1 MLKDCN
7 EMTRD
12 VLARRDA
19 YQKKRS
25 RWLRIAAG
33 TAAGILL
40 CCAAVFAFA
49 PEKQAPGEK
58 AIDGGTIVSAPA
70 PEQTAPG
77 YALSL
82 FVNEIDKNTAGA
94 LRADVDIQVVSLPET
109 ETIPQLQFLKELELP
124 ETLREGTV
132 YAVYVR
138 SERDIPEY
146 DCLYEYRCQFS
157 DPNSE
162 KELSVAF
169 SSRGKPIRDYLFDE
183 EGARVSR
190 INGVEMTVFRYEDTL
205 YTEFTAGG
213 LFFDLE
219 AHGLSEQE
227 FALCIAEILQQCC

>member
-25 RWLRIAAG
+25 RRLRIAAG

-49 PEKQAPGEK
+49 PGKQAPAEK

-77 YALSL
+77 YAFSL

-109 ETIPQLQFLKELELP
+109 ETIPQ
-124 ETLREGTV
+124 
-132 YAVYVR
+132 
-138 SERDIPEY
+138 
-146 DCLYEYRCQFS
+146 LYEYRCQFS